1 VLQMAGIRP
10 GDPSLYP
17 QTLED
22 VFPFSAGGTPNSNGG
37 SSTKAK

>member
-1 VLQMAGIRP
+1 MAGIRP

-22 VFPFSAGGTPNSNGG
+22 VFPFSAGTAHDSNGG
-37 SSTKAK
+37 SSARAE

>member
-1 VLQMAGIRP
+1 MAGIRP

-22 VFPFSAGGTPNSNGG
+22 VFPFGGSTPDANGG
-37 SSTKAK
+37 ASARIQ